1 MTPQQIQLVRTTF
14 SAVMHQKL
22 EVGRMFYERLFA
34 IAPDTRAMFGS
45 DMTVQ
50 ARKLMDTLA
59 MAIASLRDSATLI
72 PMLEGLARRHVA
84 YGVRDEHYDQVGRAL
99 LDTLEKGLGGDFTPE
114 VREAWTTLY
123 GTVAEIMRKAARQPA
138 EAVA

>member
-1 MTPQQIQLVRTTF
+1 MTPHQIQLVRTTF
-14 SAVMHQKL
+14 SMVMHQKQ
-22 EVGRMFYERLFA
+22 EVGRLFYDRLFA
-34 IAPDTRAMFGS
+34 IAPDTRTMFGS
-45 DMTVQ
+45 DINLQ

-59 MAIASLRDSATLI
+59 MAIGSLRDSATLV
-72 PMLEGLARRHVA
+72 PMLEGLARRHVR

-99 LDTLEKGLGGDFTPE
+99 LDTLEKGLGNEFTPE

-123 GTVAEIMRKAARQPA
+123 GTVAAVMRKAARQPV